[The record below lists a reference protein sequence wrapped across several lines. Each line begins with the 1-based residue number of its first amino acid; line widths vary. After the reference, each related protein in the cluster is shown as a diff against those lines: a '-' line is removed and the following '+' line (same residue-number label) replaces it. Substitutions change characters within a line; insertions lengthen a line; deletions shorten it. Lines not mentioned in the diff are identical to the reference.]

1 MKIYPGGKG
10 VKSSD
15 IKNIYVFVINKK
27 KLGGG
32 LTTILWYLNILLSYI
47 TPNEVKR
54 YKQDFVVCDHNSW
67 KKHSF
72 LNIMIDYN

>member
-1 MKIYPGGKG
+1 M
-10 VKSSD
+10 KSSD

-27 KLGGG
+27 IGGG
-32 LTTILWYLNILLSYI
+32 LTTILWYLSISLSYI

-54 YKQDFVVCDHNSW
+54 YKQDVVVCDHNSW

-72 LNIMIDYN
+72 LNKMIDYN